1 MICKCKL
8 IKFRETLRLV
18 ATKVSAEVTL
28 HNWPFP
34 HFGSSS
40 LLASVLSG
48 EFKLHQVKYLVHC
61 LDSPEISL
69 DVSNAPAVDLV
80 CGIFLGQ
87 FTLLSPRDVR

>member
-1 MICKCKL
+1 MICKFKL
-8 IKFRETLRLV
+8 IKFRETLRFV

-28 HNWPFP
+28 HNWPIL
-34 HFGSSS
+34 HFVSSS

-48 EFKLHQVKYLVHC
+48 EFKLHQVKYLVDC

-87 FTLLSPRDVR
+87 FTLLSPRDVH

>member
-1 MICKCKL
+1 MAAKL
-8 IKFRETLRLV
+8 
-18 ATKVSAEVTL
+18 SAEVSQHHL
-28 HNWPFP
+28 PFP

-61 LDSPEISL
+61 LDSLEIRL

-87 FTLLSPRDVR
+87 FALLFARDVH